1 MLEHVH
7 FESIMTLTGS
17 NADKRVTVSPEEENN
32 LIVKS
37 LDWKG
42 LAKKSGIEIGDIV
55 SNFKT
60 ENLERPNKA
69 VIYPFAAFLLFIFG
83 LLNYR
88 RS

>member
-1 MLEHVH
+1 
-7 FESIMTLTGS
+7 
-17 NADKRVTVSPEEENN
+17 
-32 LIVKS
+32 VKS

-42 LAKKSGIEIGDIV
+42 LAKNSGIENGDIV
-55 SNFKT
+55 SNFKI

-88 RS
+88 RSKN